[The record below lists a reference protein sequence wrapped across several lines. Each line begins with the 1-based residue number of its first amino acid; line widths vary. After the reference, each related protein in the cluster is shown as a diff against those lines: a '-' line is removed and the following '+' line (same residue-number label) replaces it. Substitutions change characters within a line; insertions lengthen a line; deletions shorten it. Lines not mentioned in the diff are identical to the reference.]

1 MSAGKII
8 TRDWWGPGIKKRPV
22 KKWAFGFSVQHNGKQ
37 VRRFKS
43 EWKTAEDAA
52 KGLAA
57 FQLGLAPKTEP
68 ARSSCPEFTLGQ
80 AAGRYLEMKAR
91 KKSIREDRRILE
103 VLKREFGADTALSDL
118 TASRI
123 SAYKARRLAA
133 VSRQSGIGLSTASVN
148 RPLAL
153 LRHLLRLAHEEWEL
167 LPTVPRIRLEKEPQG
182 RIRWLEPD
190 EEQRLLE
197 ACLASP
203 SPWVYPITTIA
214 LESGCRRG
222 ELLGL
227 TWDRVDLSRGVIR
240 LEVTK
245 SGRRRE
251 IPMRQVVYD
260 ILAGLPG
267 SRDGRVWP
275 VRTIRKA
282 FEQAVVAAKLDDFHF
297 HDTRHHF
304 ASWFVMQGGAL
315 PALQQLLGHKTLAMT
330 MRYAHLNEKHLRA
343 EVAKTERSGQDQHMI
358 STKLVESPATVA

>member
-1 MSAGKII
+1 MRMSAGKII

-22 KKWAFGFSVQHNGKQ
+22 KKWAFGFSVQHNRKQ

-68 ARSSCPEFTLGQ
+68 ARSSCPKFTLGQ

-103 VLKREFGADTALSDL
+103 VLQREFGADTALSDL

-123 SAYKARRLAA
+123 SAYKAKRLAA

-167 LPTVPRIRLEKEPQG
+167 LLTVPRIRLEKEPQG

-203 SPWVYPITTIA
+203 SPWVYPITMIA

-222 ELLGL
+222 DGRSSM
-227 TWDRVDLSRGVIR
+227 TSWPDSRVRGKAGCGR
-240 LEVTK
+240 
-245 SGRRRE
+245 SGRSGRPSSRPWWRPSWMTSTST
-251 IPMRQVVYD
+251 IPATTSR
-260 ILAGLPG
+260 PG
-267 SRDGRVWP
+267 S
-275 VRTIRKA
+275 
-282 FEQAVVAAKLDDFHF
+282 
-297 HDTRHHF
+297 
-304 ASWFVMQGGAL
+304 
-315 PALQQLLGHKTLAMT
+315 
-330 MRYAHLNEKHLRA
+330 
-343 EVAKTERSGQDQHMI
+343 
-358 STKLVESPATVA
+358 